1 MMHTEE
7 SVVWPKFIASK
18 MVGEEKVV
26 FRGTE
31 YPYAILVREVNPYLP
46 GFLGCFPDGDKQ
58 YFFISEEVP
67 QEFREF
73 QLVHEILEFTEL
85 GRDVPGSCLKALM
98 HELALVPE
106 YMLKN
111 YLPYRRD
118 FFRNLVRYREMF
130 PENRSTFDD
139 NIKESL
145 FYLEEATRTR

>member
-1 MMHTEE
+1 MHEE
-7 SVVWPKFIASK
+7 KTGWPKVIASR
-18 MVGEEKVV
+18 MVGEEKIV
-26 FRGTE
+26 FRGIA
-31 YPYAILVREVNPYLP
+31 YPYAILDRELNPDLP
-46 GFLGCFPDGDKQ
+46 GFLGCLPYGDKQ
-58 YFFISEEVP
+58 FFFLSEDVP
-67 QEFREF
+67 KEFREF
-73 QLVHEILEFTEL
+73 QLVHEIMEFTEF

-118 FFRNLVRYREMF
+118 FFRSLVRYREMF
-130 PENRSTFDD
+130 PESWSTFDD